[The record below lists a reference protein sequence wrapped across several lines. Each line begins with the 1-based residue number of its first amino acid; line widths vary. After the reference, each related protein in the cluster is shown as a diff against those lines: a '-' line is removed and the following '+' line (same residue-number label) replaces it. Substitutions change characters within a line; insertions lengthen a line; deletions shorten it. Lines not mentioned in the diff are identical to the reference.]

1 MSRFFRIYFAGIVKS
16 EDVMGGGEAVE
27 AAFGGGERMEGRA
40 AGIDQTGEE
49 FGGDRFA
56 RIMRSDEI
64 EDGVVVEGGVLG
76 GTQGGQRP
84 VEDGLPGGVM
94 ARLVETEQFSKRTQG
109 ALRGFGADG
118 FGEDLLDLIEEEG
131 GEAGVDGPAGAGDG
145 GVPGAAGVEGQDDGG
160 LDRVGEMVEGSG
172 SAVVVVGDEG
182 RPIDRV
188 PGGAEVDA
196 RGTGVEEKGGEAGV
210 DGPAGAG
217 DGGVPGAAGVEG
229 QDDGGLDRVGE
240 MVEGSGSAVVV
251 VADDGRPIVRV
262 PGGAE
267 IDARGPG
274 VEEAAAF
281 HGSEAVADLTDG
293 RERGAEFG
301 AAVGD

>member
-76 GTQGGQRP
+76 GTQGGQGP
-84 VEDGLPGGVM
+84 VEDGLPGGVV
-94 ARLVETEQFSKRTQG
+94 ARLVETEQFSKRSQR
-109 ALRGFGADG
+109 AVRGFGADG

-172 SAVVVVGDEG
+172 SAVVVVADDRG
-182 RPIDRV
+182 PIVGV
-188 PGGAEVDA
+188 PSGAEVDS
-196 RGTGVEEKGGEAGV
+196 RG
-210 DGPAGAG
+210 
-217 DGGVPGAAGVEG
+217 
-229 QDDGGLDRVGE
+229 
-240 MVEGSGSAVVV
+240 S
-251 VADDGRPIVRV
+251 
-262 PGGAE
+262 
-267 IDARGPG
+267 G
-274 VEEAAAF
+274 VEEATAF
-281 HGSEAVADLTDG
+281 QIG
-293 RERGAEFG
+293 RASC
-301 AAVGD
+301 